1 MDWSADGASLV
12 AVRAIHFAATM
23 IVAGML
29 VFRMTVARPDLDS
42 EKDIAGSFRTQTQ
55 RGLWL
60 ALGVA
65 VLSGAIWLLVEAT
78 SMSGLPFREAATADV
93 LSTVANETQFG
104 QVTLI
109 RLGLAIAL
117 ASCLALGGRTIAD
130 WLALATALGL
140 AASLAWTGHAGS
152 TLGAAGDLHLAADGL
167 HLIAA
172 AAWIG
177 GLVSLIPF
185 LATACRNQTV
195 SPARIITERF
205 STLGMISVATL
216 LLTGTVNTV
225 ILVGSVRGLA
235 VTDYGRVLMLKLGL
249 FGVMLGF
256 AAFNRLHLMPRLHLQ
271 PSGEHQTELLRRI
284 RRNSIIEIALGL
296 AIIAIVG
303 MLGTMH
309 PAIHMMS
316 NPGP

>member
-1 MDWSADGASLV
+1 MDWSAEGASLV

-23 IVAGML
+23 ILAGML
-29 VFRMTVARPDLDS
+29 VFRMVVARPAFHS
-42 EKDIAGSFRTQTQ
+42 EKDIARSFRTQTQ

-60 ALGVA
+60 ALAAA
-65 VLSGAIWLLVEAT
+65 VFSGTVWLLVAAT

-93 LSTVANETQFG
+93 LSTVTNETQFG

-109 RLGLAIAL
+109 RLGFALIL
-117 ASCLALGGRTIAD
+117 ASCLALSGMAIAD
-130 WLALATALGL
+130 WLALTAALGL

-152 TLGAAGDLHLAADGL
+152 TLGATGYLHLAADGL
-167 HLIAA
+167 HLVAA

-177 GLVSLIPF
+177 GLMSLILF
-185 LATACRNQTV
+185 LATSCRSRAV
-195 SPARIITERF
+195 SLARDVTERF
-205 STLGMISVATL
+205 STLGMVSVATL

-225 ILVGSVRGLA
+225 ILVGSLRGL
-235 VTDYGRVLMLKLGL
+235 VGTDYGRLLMLKLGL

-256 AAFNRLHLMPRLHLQ
+256 AAINRLHLTPRLRLQ
-271 PSGEHQTELLRRI
+271 PGSEQRTELLRQL

-309 PAIHMMS
+309 PAIHLIS
-316 NPGP
+316 TPE

>member
-1 MDWSADGASLV
+1 
-12 AVRAIHFAATM
+12 
-23 IVAGML
+23 ML
-29 VFRMTVARPDLDS
+29 VFRMTVARPALDS

-60 ALGVA
+60 AFAVA

-78 SMSGLPFREAATADV
+78 SMSGLPFREAATTDV
-93 LSTVANETQFG
+93 LSTVTNETQFG

-117 ASCLALGGRTIAD
+117 ASCLALGRTIAD
-130 WLALATALGL
+130 WLALAAALGL
-140 AASLAWTGHAGS
+140 TASLAWTGHAGS
-152 TLGAAGDLHLAADGL
+152 TLGAAGQLHLAADGL

-172 AAWIG
+172 AAWVG
-177 GLVSLIPF
+177 GLVSLILF
-185 LATACRNQTV
+185 LAAACRNQAV
-195 SPARIITERF
+195 SPARDVTEKF

-225 ILVGSVRGLA
+225 ILVGSIRGLA
-235 VTDYGRVLMLKLGL
+235 VTDYGRVLLLKLGL
-249 FGVMLGF
+249 FGVMLGL
-256 AAFNRLHLMPRLHLQ
+256 AAFNRVHLTPRLHLQ
-271 PSGEHQTELLRRI
+271 SSGERQTELLRRI
-284 RRNSIIEIALGL
+284 RRNSIIEIVLGL